1 MPEWPT
7 MSISDENPELDGY
20 VPHGE
25 RPLRSRAFRGVMRV
39 VVVLGLIGLVL
50 PGILSAAGTANSTAN
65 RTCAIYTD
73 YLAPQAVS
81 YDVRFELLGAGEPGW
96 KCYAI
101 GFNGSETLLRT
112 LGLIPGPAIIPTSP
126 ADNT

>member
-1 MPEWPT
+1 
-7 MSISDENPELDGY
+7 MSLSDENPELDGY

-25 RPLRSRAFRGVMRV
+25 RPLRSRAFKSVMRV
-39 VVVLGLIGLVL
+39 VVVLGLIGLVV
-50 PGILSAAGTANSTAN
+50 PGIVSAAGTANNTAH
-65 RTCAIYTD
+65 RTCAIYTE

-81 YDVRFELLGAGEPGW
+81 YDVRFALTGDGDPGW

-101 GFNGSETLLRT
+101 SFNGSETLLRS
-112 LGLIPGPAIIPTSP
+112 LGLIPGPAVLPTSP

>member
-1 MPEWPT
+1 
-7 MSISDENPELDGY
+7 MSEYDDEPELAGY
-20 VPHGE
+20 VPHGD
-25 RPLRSRAFRGVMRV
+25 RPLRSRAYMQVIRV

-50 PGILSAAGTANSTAN
+50 PGIVSAVGTANNTAT
-65 RTCAIYTD
+65 RTCATYTQ

-81 YDVRFELLGAGEPGW
+81 FDIRFDLFGDGEPGW

-101 GFNGSETLLRT
+101 AFNGNETLLRS
-112 LGLIPGPAIIPTSP
+112 LGLIPGPAVIPTSP

>member
-1 MPEWPT
+1 MGT
-7 MSISDENPELDGY
+7 MSEYDDEPELSGY
-20 VPHGE
+20 VPHGD
-25 RPLRSRAFRGVMRV
+25 RPLRSRLYMQVIRV

-50 PGILSAAGTANSTAN
+50 PGIFSAVGTANATAT
-65 RTCAIYTD
+65 RSCAIYTE

-81 YDVRFELLGAGEPGW
+81 FDTRFEPFARGEPGW

-101 GFNGSETLLRT
+101 AFNGTETLLRS
-112 LGLIPGPAIIPTSP
+112 LGLIPGAAIIPTSP